1 MLQAWRPVDGTEGP
15 KHTQHTENLEEA
27 DARAAEDGD
36 EGDGDDHHV
45 QDVEGNPAKSS
56 LVEEESVRYE
66 LEAALQREDSRE
78 EVIEVS
84 KRLKQLKN
92 CKAHQNQNQYLQR

>member
-1 MLQAWRPVDGTEGP
+1 MLQARRPVDGSQWPE
-15 KHTQHTENLEEA
+15 HTQHTENLEEA
-27 DARAAEDGD
+27 DARAAKDGD

-56 LVEEESVRYE
+56 FVEEESVRYE

-92 CKAHQNQNQYLQR
+92 CKAHQNMNQYLQR